1 MANTR
6 DIRRRIKS
14 VKSTA
19 QITRAM
25 QLVAASKM
33 KKAQEQAIA
42 GRAYASHL
50 MALLANLK
58 GQAAD
63 CEHPLLERRAT
74 TRELVVLITTDKGLC
89 GGLNANLL
97 RKVLRETGPDTRFV
111 SVGRKGRDTL
121 AKLGRQL
128 VADFPVRDPVHFH
141 EVKKVAR
148 YVARLFVEGEVD
160 GVRVAFPKFV
170 NTLTHVPTLA
180 PLLPLDPAA
189 LAAMQGPERAA
200 GAPAP
205 QGPDPSGFSDYLFE
219 PSRGE
224 VFEQLLPI
232 YVNYLF
238 YQMVL
243 EARASEHSSRM
254 VAMKSATDNAS
265 EIVKHLTL
273 QYNKVRQAA
282 ITNELLEI
290 ATAQRALD

>member
-42 GRAYASHL
+42 GRAYAVHL

-97 RKVLRETGPDTRFV
+97 RKVVREIGPDTRFV
-111 SVGRKGRDTL
+111 SVGRKGRDAL
-121 AKLGRQL
+121 AKLGRAL

-148 YVARLFVEGEVD
+148 CVGRMFLDGEVD
-160 GVRVAFPKFV
+160 VVRVAFPKFL

-189 LAAMQGPERAA
+189 LAGIKGLEGMA
-200 GAPAP
+200 GVPAI
-205 QGPDPSGFSDYLFE
+205 QAPDPSGFSEYLFE

-224 VFEQLLPI
+224 VFGQLLPI

-254 VAMKSATDNAS
+254 VAMKSATDNAN
-265 EIVKHLTL
+265 EIVQHLTL
-273 QYNKVRQAA
+273 QYNKVRQAT

-290 ATAQRALD
+290 STAQRALD